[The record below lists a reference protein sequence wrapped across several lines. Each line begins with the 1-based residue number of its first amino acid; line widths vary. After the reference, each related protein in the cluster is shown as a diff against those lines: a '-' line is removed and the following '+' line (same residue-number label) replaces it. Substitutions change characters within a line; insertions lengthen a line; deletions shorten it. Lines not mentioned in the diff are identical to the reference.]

1 MIKTLCDSCVQKSI
15 EECDAMYHEV
25 QFYKDIKKDVSKQ
38 DMKKVHK
45 CFKYQRVKNDRN

>member
-1 MIKTLCDSCVQKSI
+1 MAKNLCDSCVQKTI

-25 QFYKDIKKDVSKQ
+25 QFFKDLKGKVPIE

-45 CFKYQRVKNDRN
+45 CFKYEKSE